1 MTEPSN
7 SQGNQQKGTT
17 HMSSTAIEVRG
28 LRKSYGGSVVLDDV
42 DLTADLTGTSPRKL
56 VPG

>member
-17 HMSSTAIEVRG
+17 HMTSTAIEVRG

-42 DLTADLTGTSPRKL
+42 DLTADLTGSFT
-56 VPG
+56 G